1 MFALLVYTIIVFRAA
16 TQSITLDEADSFNN
30 FANEHAFYPS
40 SGNHVLNSLLARH
53 IIPIFG
59 LSQFTVRLPAL
70 LGAAVYLFAAGSIV
84 QRIARNR
91 QLLGFAILTLNP
103 FFLDYLIAARGYAL
117 ALGFLAAAIALSLKI
132 LEEEEKTNLRA
143 AAAISVC
150 AAFAI
155 AANFSFAF
163 TIISTIAA
171 FLLTLILTK
180 KHWLKTA
187 AATVIP
193 GTVVGLALVGQTLR
207 DFPRSQLYYGAETW
221 LEMWKEMLEAVFPHQ
236 NLQVPTFEPILTAV
250 HHAAYLI
257 VIPIAIGLWAA
268 RTWPIRFIWLALGF
282 TLTVHGLAHSFQG
295 LLLPMDRTSIF
306 IAFFLTL
313 IAIYAAANAPHK
325 LARRISTAI
334 LCAAL
339 AIFTLAFR
347 TNYFRIWDFDLDIGR
362 GFQAF
367 VQYAKENPTTTAGCT
382 WRYGGAYNFYR
393 AASNAPVPKCDFIDQ
408 DAPPPE
414 DAYFLHVPGQ
424 AEFIAKARLQIVYQG
439 PVSGLTVAVAPRST
453 Q

>member
-163 TIISTIAA
+163 TIISTD
-171 FLLTLILTK
+171 
-180 KHWLKTA
+180 H
-187 AATVIP
+187 P
-193 GTVVGLALVGQTLR
+193 
-207 DFPRSQLYYGAETW
+207 
-221 LEMWKEMLEAVFPHQ
+221 
-236 NLQVPTFEPILTAV
+236 
-250 HHAAYLI
+250 
-257 VIPIAIGLWAA
+257 
-268 RTWPIRFIWLALGF
+268 
-282 TLTVHGLAHSFQG
+282 
-295 LLLPMDRTSIF
+295 
-306 IAFFLTL
+306 
-313 IAIYAAANAPHK
+313 
-325 LARRISTAI
+325 
-334 LCAAL
+334 
-339 AIFTLAFR
+339 
-347 TNYFRIWDFDLDIGR
+347 
-362 GFQAF
+362 
-367 VQYAKENPTTTAGCT
+367 
-382 WRYGGAYNFYR
+382 
-393 AASNAPVPKCDFIDQ
+393 
-408 DAPPPE
+408 
-414 DAYFLHVPGQ
+414 
-424 AEFIAKARLQIVYQG
+424 
-439 PVSGLTVAVAPRST
+439 
-453 Q
+453 